1 LRAITDLVC
10 FMTVE
15 ENQKQAPTKQL
26 NVAQLVRRVEALS
39 ELSAVPGL
47 RFAIFYLSELSAVPG
62 LRFAILSRNR
72 SHRVIRSDL

>member
-1 LRAITDLVC
+1 
-10 FMTVE
+10 MTVE

-47 RFAIFYLSELSAVPG
+47 RFAILY
-62 LRFAILSRNR
+62 
-72 SHRVIRSDL
+72 